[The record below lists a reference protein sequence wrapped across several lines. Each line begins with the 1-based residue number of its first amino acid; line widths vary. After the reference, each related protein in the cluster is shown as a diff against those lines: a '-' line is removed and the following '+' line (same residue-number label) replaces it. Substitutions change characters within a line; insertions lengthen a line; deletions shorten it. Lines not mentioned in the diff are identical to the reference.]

1 MICPRCSKENIP
13 GVRRCVACG
22 FDAFTSQQDRP
33 LVSMDGTITPPVAS
47 QNSATS
53 VPVKPIQIIPRLRTD
68 SVFGS
73 WRKNPTGQAVSVI
86 AALLLVGGMIALLG
100 DKNSETSPTSES
112 VSTIPE
118 SSIDVGAPN
127 NNIVSGVDIVASIVQ
142 VVTGDGD
149 QDCWGGSGTI
159 FLDDKHVLTN
169 NHIIES
175 DESCAVKEIFIE
187 TVARIDKA
195 PLRTHS
201 AIVVAIDKA
210 ADLAILEISPITT
223 YTRQLVPVRVAEKID
238 IGAPI
243 TAIGFPAIGGSSVT
257 VTVGEIS
264 GFSNYLGIQWIKS
277 SISISGG
284 NSGGGAFDSEGGLVG
299 IPSFLGVAD
308 AENSTDCR
316 SERDTNG
323 DGAID
328 ENDQCV
334 SMGGFINSLSPATRA
349 LELARTNQ
357 LIPSN

>member
-22 FDAFTSQQDRP
+22 FDASTPQQDRP
-33 LVSMDGTITPPVAS
+33 SVSMDGTITPPEANQIS
-47 QNSATS
+47 TTS
-53 VPVKPIQIIPRLRTD
+53 VPVKPIQIIPRLRTE
-68 SVFGS
+68 SRFGS
-73 WRKNPTGQAVSVI
+73 SLNNPTGQAVSVI
-86 AALLLVGGMIALLG
+86 AALLLVGGLIALLG
-100 DKNSETSPTSES
+100 EKNSTTSTTSETI
-112 VSTIPE
+112 STISE
-118 SSIDVGAPN
+118 SPVEVGAPVN
-127 NNIVSGVDIVASIVQ
+127 NFVSGIDIVASIVQ

-169 NHIIES
+169 NHIIEA
-175 DESCAVKEIFIE
+175 DDSCDVKEIFIE

-210 ADLAILEISPITT
+210 ADLAILEISPITSFS
-223 YTRQLVPVRVAEKID
+223 RQLVPVRVAEKID
-238 IGAPI
+238 IGEPI

-316 SERDTNG
+316 SDRDTNG
-323 DGAID
+323 DGEID
-328 ENDQCV
+328 ESDQCV

>member
-1 MICPRCSKENIP
+1 M
-13 GVRRCVACG
+13 RRCVACG
-22 FDAFTSQQDRP
+22 FDASPSQQDRP
-33 LVSMDGTITPPVAS
+33 LVSMDGTITPPVVS
-47 QNSATS
+47 QNSATP
-53 VPVKPIQIIPRLRTD
+53 VPVKSIQIIPRLRTD
-68 SVFGS
+68 SGFES
-73 WRKNPTGQAVSVI
+73 WRRSPTGQAVSVSS
-86 AALLLVGGMIALLG
+86 ALLLIGGLIALTG
-100 DKNSETSPTSES
+100 DKNSTTSTTSES

-159 FLDDKHVLTN
+159 FLDSNHVLTN

-210 ADLAILEISPITT
+210 ADLAILESTPIATFSK
-223 YTRQLVPVRVAEKID
+223 QLVPVRVAEKID
-238 IGAPI
+238 IGETI

-299 IPSFLGVAD
+299 IPSFSGAID

-316 SERDTNG
+316 SDRDTNG
-323 DGAID
+323 DGEID

-349 LELARTNQ
+349 LELAKTNQ
-357 LIPSN
+357 LTPAN